1 MTRIESRPVKD
12 KLGSY
17 IFFVDLN
24 GHIEEDNV
32 KDALTMV
39 KRKTSFYKFLGS
51 YPEYVLEE

>member
-12 KLGSY
+12 KFGRY

-24 GHIEEDNV
+24 GHIKEDNV
-32 KDALTMV
+32 RDALTMV

-51 YPEYVLEE
+51 YPN